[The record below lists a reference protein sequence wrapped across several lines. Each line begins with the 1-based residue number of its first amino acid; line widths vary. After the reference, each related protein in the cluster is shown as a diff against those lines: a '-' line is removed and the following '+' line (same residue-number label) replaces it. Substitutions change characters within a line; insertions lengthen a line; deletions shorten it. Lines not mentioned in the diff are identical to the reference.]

1 MTVLQRTDL
10 TTSQKIQC
18 AAAAVAGQHAHGS
31 KTALS
36 ERYEISR
43 PTVYAVGAAAESV
56 LRSHFESPLLQGAAV
71 DVRVDDAQLRRAVV
85 ALRVLAPNAIRP
97 IEDLVPLLY
106 PGVKVSY
113 GTIQQM
119 LVEAEG
125 RAARFNAQVSLGG
138 VEAGALDEMFSQ
150 GEPVLAGVDL
160 DSGYLFGL
168 SLSAT
173 RDGEAW
179 AELLREGQAQGL
191 GLSVVVK
198 DAAKGIAAGVSEVF
212 PRAEQRDDCFH
223 VLYEMHKVRRRLE
236 RRAYAAIEREGE
248 ALGRLGKIRAY
259 DKERRRKAKR
269 ELSSARRGC
278 AEAIE
283 RFDEFEA
290 AMDTLRGALEC
301 VDIHTGELHRPEH
314 VEALIEQ
321 VARRIESLGVGKCTK
336 LAKYLRNRAPG
347 LALAQKSV
355 LPRLEA
361 LAEPWS
367 AQAVSLACLCWY
379 LVRALHKRPA
389 RARHRA
395 LSRHLL
401 AAYGALQDQTRRGER
416 IAARG
421 CRGGAAPAPS
431 RLECHRGVQCGITP
445 LSLRPQGRHSGLSRP
460 VPRLVQS
467 AHAALGT
474 AQGDQRSP
482 VPDRTAGPRLAHAA
496 RLSALADT
504 ALIHGRCRALA
515 SLDTPDPEH
524 CVPRDRPARVCKDEL
539 PHFDR
544 CLAVHPY
551 ISGLRF
557 ESSTSR
563 RCWTKCRTRMAP
575 SCGPAAKSWTGI
587 EQSSGLGL
595 GARRR
600 SDSAV

>member
-43 PTVYAVGAAAESV
+43 PTVYAVGAAAQSV

-71 DVRVDDAQLRRAVV
+71 DVRVDDAQLRRAVPLAARARLVV

-125 RAARFNAQVSLGG
+125 RAARFNAQVSLSG

-191 GLSVVVK
+191 ELSVVVK
-198 DAAKGIAAGVSEVF
+198 DAARGIAAGVSEVF

-223 VLYEMHKVRRRLE
+223 VLYEMHKVRRRME

-269 ELSSARRGC
+269 ALSSARRGC

-283 RFDEFEA
+283 RFDEFEM

-301 VDIHTGELHRPEH
+301 VDIATGELHRPEH
-314 VEALIEQ
+314 VQALIEQ
-321 VARRIESLGVGKCTK
+321 VAGRIESLGVGECAK
-336 LAKYLRNRAPG
+336 LAKYLRNRGRGWCWRKRACCPG
-347 LALAQKSV
+347 
-355 LPRLEA
+355 
-361 LAEPWS
+361 
-367 AQAVSLACLCWY
+367 
-379 LVRALHKRPA
+379 
-389 RARHRA
+389 
-395 LSRHLL
+395 
-401 AAYGALQDQTRRGER
+401 
-416 IAARG
+416 
-421 CRGGAAPAPS
+421 
-431 RLECHRGVQCGITP
+431 
-445 LSLRPQGRHSGLSRP
+445 
-460 VPRLVQS
+460 
-467 AHAALGT
+467 
-474 AQGDQRSP
+474 
-482 VPDRTAGPRLAHAA
+482 
-496 RLSALADT
+496 
-504 ALIHGRCRALA
+504 
-515 SLDTPDPEH
+515 
-524 CVPRDRPARVCKDEL
+524 
-539 PHFDR
+539 
-544 CLAVHPY
+544 
-551 ISGLRF
+551 
-557 ESSTSR
+557 SR
-563 RCWTKCRTRMAP
+563 RWP
-575 SCGPAAKSWTGI
+575 SPG
-587 EQSSGLGL
+587 
-595 GARRR
+595 RRR
-600 SDSAV
+600 R

>member
-36 ERYEISR
+36 ETYEISR

-71 DVRVDDAQLRRAVV
+71 DVRVDDAQLRRAVPLAARARLVV

-119 LVEAEG
+119 LVEAEA

-179 AELLREGQAQGL
+179 AGLLREGQAQGL

-198 DAAKGIAAGVSEVF
+198 DAARGIAAGVSEVF
-212 PRAEQRDDCFH
+212 PHAEQRDDCFH
-223 VLYEMHKVRRRLE
+223 VLYEMNKVRRRLE

-259 DKERRRKAKR
+259 DKARRCKAKHALR
-269 ELSSARRGC
+269 RARREC

-301 VDIHTGELHRPEH
+301 VDLHTGELHRPEH
-314 VEALIEQ
+314 VQALIEG
-321 VARRIESLGVGKCTK
+321 VALRIESLGVGECAK

-361 LAEPWS
+361 LVRSGREPGVHLLVLGQGA
-367 AQAVSLACLCWY
+367 AQAPCPRAAPRAVSTSSWRLRGTA
-379 LVRALHKRPA
+379 RPA
-389 RARHRA
+389 R
-395 LSRHLL
+395 
-401 AAYGALQDQTRRGER
+401 RRER
-416 IAARG
+416 IAAR
-421 CRGGAAPAPS
+421 CYRGGAAPAPS
-431 RLECHRGVQCGITP
+431 RLECHRGVQCGTTP
-445 LSLRPQGRHSGLSRP
+445 PISTSTRAPPSE
-460 VPRLVQS
+460 LVQRAEPRAFS
-467 AHAALGT
+467 TCSVPGSICAHGAGDGT
-474 AQGDQRSP
+474 R
-482 VPDRTAGPRLAHAA
+482 
-496 RLSALADT
+496 
-504 ALIHGRCRALA
+504 
-515 SLDTPDPEH
+515 
-524 CVPRDRPARVCKDEL
+524 
-539 PHFDR
+539 
-544 CLAVHPY
+544 
-551 ISGLRF
+551 
-557 ESSTSR
+557 
-563 RCWTKCRTRMAP
+563 
-575 SCGPAAKSWTGI
+575 GPAPMS
-587 EQSSGLGL
+587 
-595 GARRR
+595 
-600 SDSAV
+600 V

>member
-10 TTSQKIQC
+10 TTSRKIQC

-36 ERYEISR
+36 ETYEISR

-125 RAARFNAQVSLGG
+125 RAARFNVQVSLGG

-179 AELLREGQAQGL
+179 AELLREGQCQGL
-191 GLSVVVK
+191 ELSVVVK
-198 DAAKGIAAGVSEVF
+198 DAARGIAAGVSEVF
-212 PRAEQRDDCFH
+212 PQAEQRDDCFH
-223 VLYEMHKVRRRLE
+223 VLYEMNKVRRRLE
-236 RRAYAAIEREGE
+236 RRAYGAIEREGE
-248 ALGRLGKIRAY
+248 ALGRLGKIRAC
-259 DKERRRKAKR
+259 DKVRRRKAKHALR
-269 ELSSARRGC
+269 RARREC

-283 RFDEFEA
+283 RFDAFEA

-301 VDIHTGELHRPEH
+301 VDINTGELHRPEH
-314 VEALIEQ
+314 VQALIEG
-321 VARRIESLGVGKCTK
+321 VAQRIESLGVGGVREAREVPAQPGAGVGAG
-336 LAKYLRNRAPG
+336 AKERVASARGVGRAVVGAGGELGVPVLVLGPG
-347 LALAQKSV
+347 A
-355 LPRLEA
+355 
-361 LAEPWS
+361 
-367 AQAVSLACLCWY
+367 AQASCA
-379 LVRALHKRPA
+379 RPA
-389 RARHRA
+389 SCAVSSSARRLRGTA
-395 LSRHLL
+395 RP
-401 AAYGALQDQTRRGER
+401 TWRGER

-421 CRGGAAPAPS
+421 RRGGAAPAPS
-431 RLECHRGVQCGITP
+431 RLERHRGVQCGTAP
-445 LSLRPQGRHSGLSRP
+445 LSLCAQRCYPRLSRP
-460 VPRLVQS
+460 VPCLVQS

-474 AQGDQRSP
+474 AQGDQRSR

-515 SLDTPDPEH
+515 LLDTPRPRALRASGQAQLV
-524 CVPRDRPARVCKDEL
+524 CVKMNCRILIGAPKTHRLATGERLQPRMYFIVSTPWHQGKAR
-539 PHFDR
+539 
-544 CLAVHPY
+544 
-551 ISGLRF
+551 
-557 ESSTSR
+557 
-563 RCWTKCRTRMAP
+563 
-575 SCGPAAKSWTGI
+575 
-587 EQSSGLGL
+587 
-595 GARRR
+595 
-600 SDSAV
+600 

>member
-1 MTVLQRTDL
+1 MTVLQRTNL

-36 ERYEISR
+36 ETYEISR
-43 PTVYAVGAAAESV
+43 STVYAVGAAAESV
-56 LRSHFESPLLQGAAV
+56 LRSHFETPLLQGAAV
-71 DVRVDDAQLRRAVV
+71 DVRVDDAQLRRAVPLATRARLVV

-179 AELLREGQAQGL
+179 AGLLREGQAQGL

-198 DAAKGIAAGVSEVF
+198 DAARGIAAGVSEVF
-212 PRAEQRDDCFH
+212 PHAEQRDDCFH
-223 VLYEMHKVRRRLE
+223 VLYEMNKARRRME

-259 DKERRRKAKR
+259 DKARRRKAKR
-269 ELSSARRGC
+269 ALSSARRGC
-278 AEAIE
+278 AEAIG
-283 RFDEFEA
+283 RFDAFEA
-290 AMDTLRGALEC
+290 ALDTLRGALEC

-361 LAEPWS
+361 LAERWS
-367 AQAVSLACLCWY
+367 VQAVSLGCICWY
-379 LVRALHKRPA
+379 LVRELHKRPA
-389 RARHRA
+389 HARRRA

-401 AAYGALQDQTRRGER
+401 GAYGALQD
-416 IAARG
+416 
-421 CRGGAAPAPS
+421 
-431 RLECHRGVQCGITP
+431 RLGPESASLLDAIEEVLHQRHRASSAIEGFNA
-445 LSLRPQGRHSGLSRP
+445 SLRPYLYVHKGATKRARAASGTQGFLDLFRAWFNLRTRRWGRHKGT
-460 VPRLVQS
+460 S
-467 AHAALGT
+467 AHECLTRQRVHDWLTLLGYPP
-474 AQGDQRSP
+474 SP
-482 VPDRTAGPRLAHAA
+482 TLN
-496 RLSALADT
+496 
-504 ALIHGRCRALA
+504 
-515 SLDTPDPEH
+515 
-524 CVPRDRPARVCKDEL
+524 
-539 PHFDR
+539 
-544 CLAVHPY
+544 
-551 ISGLRF
+551 
-557 ESSTSR
+557 
-563 RCWTKCRTRMAP
+563 
-575 SCGPAAKSWTGI
+575 
-587 EQSSGLGL
+587 
-595 GARRR
+595 
-600 SDSAV
+600 

>member
-36 ERYEISR
+36 ETYEISR

-56 LRSHFESPLLQGAAV
+56 LRGHFESPLLQGAAV

-160 DSGYLFGL
+160 DGGYLFGL
-168 SLSAT
+168 SLSPT

-179 AELLREGQAQGL
+179 AGLLREGQ
-191 GLSVVVK
+191 
-198 DAAKGIAAGVSEVF
+198 
-212 PRAEQRDDCFH
+212 
-223 VLYEMHKVRRRLE
+223 
-236 RRAYAAIEREGE
+236 

-269 ELSSARRGC
+269 ALWSARREC

-301 VDIHTGELHRPEH
+301 VDLETGELHRPEH
-314 VEALIEQ
+314 VQALIEQ
-321 VARRIESLGVGKCTK
+321 VAGRIESLGVGECAK

-347 LALAQKSV
+347 LVLAQKSV

-361 LAEPWS
+361 LAERWS
-367 AQAVSLACLCWY
+367 VQAVSLGCICWH
-379 LVRALHKRPA
+379 LVRELHKRPA
-389 RARHRA
+389 HARRRA

-401 AAYGALQDQTRRGER
+401 GAYGALQDRLGPESVSLLEAVEAVLHQRHRASSAIEGFNAALRPYLYVHKGATQGFLDLFRAWFNLRTRRWGRHKGTSAQEQDHFFVVIECQRPVRVCLPRGRRQLHEAQLGTQTRNVPQNGRLNTL
-416 IAARG
+416 
-421 CRGGAAPAPS
+421 PS
-431 RLECHRGVQCGITP
+431 P
-445 LSLRPQGRHSGLSRP
+445 PY
-460 VPRLVQS
+460 
-467 AHAALGT
+467 
-474 AQGDQRSP
+474 
-482 VPDRTAGPRLAHAA
+482 RT
-496 RLSALADT
+496 T
-504 ALIHGRCRALA
+504 
-515 SLDTPDPEH
+515 E
-524 CVPRDRPARVCKDEL
+524 
-539 PHFDR
+539 
-544 CLAVHPY
+544 
-551 ISGLRF
+551 
-557 ESSTSR
+557 
-563 RCWTKCRTRMAP
+563 
-575 SCGPAAKSWTGI
+575 
-587 EQSSGLGL
+587 
-595 GARRR
+595 
-600 SDSAV
+600 

>member
-36 ERYEISR
+36 ETYEISR

-56 LRSHFESPLLQGAAV
+56 LRSHFEASLLQGAA
-71 DVRVDDAQLRRAVV
+71 VDDAQLRRAVPLAARARLVV

-113 GTIQQM
+113 GTIQHM
-119 LVEAEG
+119 LVEAEA
-125 RAARFNAQVSLGG
+125 RAARFNAQASLGG

-179 AELLREGQAQGL
+179 AELLREGQCQGL
-191 GLSVVVK
+191 ELSVVVK

-212 PRAEQRDDCFH
+212 PHAEQRDDCFH
-223 VLYEMHKVRRRLE
+223 VLYEMNKVRRRLE

-248 ALGRLGKIRAY
+248 ALGRLGKIRAH
-259 DKERRRKAKR
+259 DKVRRRKAKR
-269 ELSSARRGC
+269 ELSSARREC

-301 VDIHTGELHRPEH
+301 VDIKTGELHRPEH
-314 VEALIEQ
+314 VQALIEG
-321 VARRIESLGVGKCTK
+321 VAQRIESLGVGECAK

-347 LALAQKSV
+347 LVLAQKSV

-367 AQAVSLACLCWY
+367 AQAVSLACICWY

-395 LSRHLL
+395 LYRHLL
-401 AAYGALQDQTRRGER
+401 AAYGALQDRLGAASASLLDAVEAVLHQRHRASSAIEGFNAALRPYLYVHKGATQGFLDLFRAWFNLRTRRW
-416 IAARG
+416 
-421 CRGGAAPAPS
+421 
-431 RLECHRGVQCGITP
+431 
-445 LSLRPQGRHSGLSRP
+445 GRHKGTSSHECLTGQRVHDWLT
-460 VPRLVQS
+460 L
-467 AHAALGT
+467 LGCPP
-474 AQGDQRSP
+474 SP
-482 VPDRTAGPRLAHAA
+482 TLH
-496 RLSALADT
+496 
-504 ALIHGRCRALA
+504 
-515 SLDTPDPEH
+515 
-524 CVPRDRPARVCKDEL
+524 
-539 PHFDR
+539 
-544 CLAVHPY
+544 
-551 ISGLRF
+551 
-557 ESSTSR
+557 
-563 RCWTKCRTRMAP
+563 
-575 SCGPAAKSWTGI
+575 
-587 EQSSGLGL
+587 
-595 GARRR
+595 
-600 SDSAV
+600 

>member
-43 PTVYAVGAAAESV
+43 PTVYAVGAAAQSV
-56 LRSHFESPLLQGAAV
+56 LRSHFETPLLQGAAV

-113 GTIQQM
+113 GTIQHM

-125 RAARFNAQVSLGG
+125 QAARLNAQASLDG

-173 RDGEAW
+173 RDGDAW
-179 AELLREGQAQGL
+179 AQLLREGQCQGL
-191 GLSVVVK
+191 ELSVVVK
-198 DAAKGIAAGVSEVF
+198 DAARGIAAGVSEVF

-223 VLYEMHKVRRRLE
+223 VLYEMNKVRRRLE

-248 ALGRLGKIRAY
+248 ALGRLGKIRAC
-259 DKERRRKAKR
+259 DKARRRKAKHALR
-269 ELSSARRGC
+269 RARREC
-278 AEAIE
+278 AEAIG
-283 RFDEFEA
+283 RFDAFEA
-290 AMDTLRGALEC
+290 AMDTLREALEC
-301 VDIHTGELHRPEH
+301 VDIATGELHRPEH
-314 VEALIEQ
+314 VQALIEG
-321 VARRIESLGVGKCTK
+321 VAQRIESLGVGECAK

-347 LALAQKSV
+347 LVLAQKSV

-367 AQAVSLACLCWY
+367 AQAVSLACICWY

-395 LSRHLL
+395 LYRHLL
-401 AAYGALQDQTRRGER
+401 AAYGALQDRLGAVSASLLEAVEAVLHKRHRASSAIEGFN
-416 IAARG
+416 AA
-421 CRGGAAPAPS
+421 
-431 RLECHRGVQCGITP
+431 
-445 LSLRPQGRHSGLSRP
+445 LRPYLYVHKGATQGFLDLFRAWFNLRTCRRWGRHKGT
-460 VPRLVQS
+460 S
-467 AHAALGT
+467 AHECLTGQRVHDWLTLLGCPP
-474 AQGDQRSP
+474 SP
-482 VPDRTAGPRLAHAA
+482 TLH
-496 RLSALADT
+496 
-504 ALIHGRCRALA
+504 
-515 SLDTPDPEH
+515 
-524 CVPRDRPARVCKDEL
+524 
-539 PHFDR
+539 
-544 CLAVHPY
+544 
-551 ISGLRF
+551 
-557 ESSTSR
+557 
-563 RCWTKCRTRMAP
+563 
-575 SCGPAAKSWTGI
+575 
-587 EQSSGLGL
+587 
-595 GARRR
+595 
-600 SDSAV
+600 